1 MVDRKTTIYRF
12 VGRPA
17 IYPLILTASAGS
29 ASSENDSGG
38 AIEKRGTLEVGLSA
52 GRSAYSFTFG

>member
-12 VGRPA
+12 VGRPT

-29 ASSENDSGG
+29 AISENDSGRPV
-38 AIEKRGTLEVGLSA
+38 EKRRTLEVGLSA
-52 GRSAYSFTFG
+52 GLSAYSFTFG